1 MTGRK
6 NQRKVYLENIALDEA
21 MQRFFN
27 ALEEARSLRPMPGER
42 IPLERAVRRVTAEPI
57 WAKISSP
64 HYHAAAMDGVA
75 VRAEET
81 CGALETSP
89 LRLRLGDQAQW
100 VDTGDPVPPQFNAV
114 IMVEHIHQVDEGHI
128 EIMSA
133 VAPWQHVRLMGEDI
147 VAAELLLPENH
158 VLRPVDLGAVAAAG
172 IDSIVVRCQPKMAI
186 MPTGTELI
194 QVGQPLKP
202 GDIIEFNSLML
213 SELAREW
220 GSIPTRLSPEPDDY
234 RRLKAS
240 VQKAVADHDVV
251 VINAGSS
258 AGRED
263 YTASIIAELGEVL
276 VHGIAIRP
284 GHPVVLGIVKG
295 KPVVGIPGYP
305 VSALL
310 TFELIVKPLIE
321 KLLGTISA
329 GRPTVEAVMSRKVLS
344 PMGEDEFL
352 RVKAGKVGD
361 KIVATPLQRGAGVI
375 MSLVQADGIVRI
387 PRFSEGCDAGQKVI
401 VELLRR
407 PEEIDNTIVAIGSHD
422 MTLDI
427 LANQLHSQYPYAS
440 LSSSNMG
447 SLGGLMAL
455 KQGEAHL
462 AGSHLLD
469 EETGEYNMSFVRRML
484 PDIEIVIINL
494 VYREQGLIVM
504 KGNPKAI
511 FDLKDLVRPEVSFV
525 NRQRGAGTRVLL
537 DCKLRG
543 LDIDEQQINGYSRVE
558 FTHLAVAAAVAS
570 GTADVGVG
578 IRAAAKALDLDY
590 IPLDKERYDLIIPKS
605 HYESPLME
613 LLLSILH
620 QSSFQREV
628 QGLGGYDVSH
638 MGQIIATL
646 GCDGNS

>member
-1 MTGRK
+1 
-6 NQRKVYLENIALDEA
+6 
-21 MQRFFN
+21 
-27 ALEEARSLRPMPGER
+27 
-42 IPLERAVRRVTAEPI
+42 
-57 WAKISSP
+57 
-64 HYHAAAMDGVA
+64 
-75 VRAEET
+75 
-81 CGALETSP
+81 
-89 LRLRLGDQAQW
+89 
-100 VDTGDPVPPQFNAV
+100 
-114 IMVEHIHQVDEGHI
+114 
-128 EIMSA
+128 
-133 VAPWQHVRLMGEDI
+133 
-147 VAAELLLPENH
+147 
-158 VLRPVDLGAVAAAG
+158 
-172 IDSIVVRCQPKMAI
+172 
-186 MPTGTELI
+186 
-194 QVGQPLKP
+194 
-202 GDIIEFNSLML
+202 
-213 SELAREW
+213 
-220 GSIPTRLSPEPDDY
+220 
-234 RRLKAS
+234 
-240 VQKAVADHDVV
+240 
-251 VINAGSS
+251 
-258 AGRED
+258 
-263 YTASIIAELGEVL
+263 
-276 VHGIAIRP
+276 
-284 GHPVVLGIVKG
+284 
-295 KPVVGIPGYP
+295 
-305 VSALL
+305 
-310 TFELIVKPLIE
+310 
-321 KLLGTISA
+321 
-329 GRPTVEAVMSRKVLS
+329 
-344 PMGEDEFL
+344 
-352 RVKAGKVGD
+352 
-361 KIVATPLQRGAGVI
+361 

-484 PDIEIVIINL
+484 PDMEIVIINL

>member
-1 MTGRK
+1 MTGHK
-6 NQRKVYLENIALDEA
+6 SQRKVYLENIALDEA

-81 CGALETSP
+81 CGALETLP

-114 IMVEHIHQVDEGHI
+114 IMVEHIHQVDKGHI

-158 VLRPVDLGAVAAAG
+158 VLRPVDLGAVAATG

-240 VQKAVADHDVV
+240 VQKAVANHDVV

-263 YTASIIAELGEVL
+263 YTASVIAELGEVL

-284 GHPVVLGIVKG
+284 GHPAVLGIVKG